1 MKSPKPEQDLE
12 YLKDLP
18 EERLQWVVPDRS
30 PKAPTPPPCWQPTS
44 DITVTFP
51 EKRRSRLH

>member
-12 YLKDLP
+12 RLKELP
-18 EERLQWVVPDRS
+18 EERLQWVVPDGAPKS
-30 PKAPTPPPCWQPTS
+30 PSSPLPWRPVS

>member
-1 MKSPKPEQDLE
+1 MKSPKPEKDLE
-12 YLKDLP
+12 YLKELP
-18 EERLQWVVPDRS
+18 EERLQWVVPDRT
-30 PKAPTPPPCWQPTS
+30 PKTPSAPPPWRPIS

>member
-1 MKSPKPEQDLE
+1 MNSRKPKQNVE
-12 YLKDLP
+12 YPTELP
-18 EERLQWVVPDRS
+18 EERLQWVVPDRTPKS
-30 PKAPTPPPCWQPTS
+30 PAPTAPWRPTS